1 MFIDFTVK
9 QFFCVSHALA
19 IMISFYNNDFSSICK
34 EVGESYGASADDI
47 KNACAIL
54 TAINVTA
61 PVKKTHDKLSDILF
75 TVLHNSEDLYRQDG
89 NTPYKYKYRVTMDAS
104 SWKTLVDALD
114 VYSRILMGQFSIIY
128 EELDISG
135 DDEIHLRANHDAR
148 WYGVGVQ
155 EARDLLIPQLKK
167 LGVGWN
173 GNFGISNSELAYN
186 SKLSYEILK
195 TIRYAC
201 DGRDSIVLHITDEPL
216 PTVTGGKQIKAL

>member
-34 EVGESYGASADDI
+34 EVGESYGASEDDI

-61 PVKKTHDKLSDILF
+61 PVKKTYDKLMDIL
-75 TVLHNSEDLYRQDG
+75 LNIHQNHEEIQEHER
-89 NTPYKYKYRVTMDAS
+89 NTQYKYRVTMDAS

-135 DDEIHLRANHDAR
+135 NDEIHLQANHDAR

-201 DGRDSIVLHITDEPL
+201 DGRDSIVLHVTDEPL
-216 PTVTGGKQIKAL
+216 PKVVDGKQIKAL

>member
-34 EVGESYGASADDI
+34 EVGESYGASEDDI

-61 PVKKTHDKLSDILF
+61 PVKKTHDKLMDIL
-75 TVLHNSEDLYRQDG
+75 LNIHQNHEEIQEHER
-89 NTPYKYKYRVTMDAS
+89 NTQYKYRVTMDAS

-201 DGRDSIVLHITDEPL
+201 DGRDSIVLHVTDEPL
-216 PTVTGGKQIKAL
+216 PNVVDGKQIKAL

>member
-34 EVGESYGASADDI
+34 EVGESYGASEDDI
-47 KNACAIL
+47 KNACTIL

-61 PVKKTHDKLSDILF
+61 PVKKTYDKLMDIL
-75 TVLHNSEDLYRQDG
+75 LNIHQNHEEIQEHER
-89 NTPYKYKYRVTMDAS
+89 NTQYKYRVTMDAS

-135 DDEIHLRANHDAR
+135 DDEIHLWANHDAR

-201 DGRDSIVLHITDEPL
+201 DGRDSIVLHVTDEPL
-216 PTVTGGKQIKAL
+216 PIVTGGKQIKAL

>member
-1 MFIDFTVK
+1 
-9 QFFCVSHALA
+9 
-19 IMISFYNNDFSSICK
+19 MISFYNNDFSSICK
-34 EVGESYGASADDI
+34 EVGESYGASEDDI

-61 PVKKTHDKLSDILF
+61 PVKKTYDKLMDIL
-75 TVLHNSEDLYRQDG
+75 LNIHQNHEEIQEHER
-89 NTPYKYKYRVTMDAS
+89 NTQYKYRVTMDAS

-135 DDEIHLRANHDAR
+135 NDEIHLRANHDAR

-201 DGRDSIVLHITDEPL
+201 DGRDSIVLHVTDEPL
-216 PTVTGGKQIKAL
+216 PKVVDGKQIKAL

>member
-34 EVGESYGASADDI
+34 EVGESYGASEDDI
-47 KNACAIL
+47 KDACAIL

-61 PVKKTHDKLSDILF
+61 PVKKTYDKLMDIL
-75 TVLHNSEDLYRQDG
+75 LNIHQNHEEIQEHER
-89 NTPYKYKYRVTMDAS
+89 NTQYKYRVTMDAS

-135 DDEIHLRANHDAR
+135 NDEIHLRANHDAR

-201 DGRDSIVLHITDEPL
+201 DGRDSIVLHVTDEPL

>member
-34 EVGESYGASADDI
+34 EVGESYGASEDDI

-61 PVKKTHDKLSDILF
+61 PVKKTYDKLMDIL
-75 TVLHNSEDLYRQDG
+75 LNIHQNHEEIQEHER
-89 NTPYKYKYRVTMDAS
+89 NTQYKYRVTMDAS

-135 DDEIHLRANHDAR
+135 NDEIHLRANHDAR

-201 DGRDSIVLHITDEPL
+201 DGRDSIVLHVTDEPL

>member
-9 QFFCVSHALA
+9 QFFCISHALA

-61 PVKKTHDKLSDILF
+61 PVKKTYDKLMAIL
-75 TVLHNSEDLYRQDG
+75 LNIHQNHEEIQEHER
-89 NTPYKYKYRVTMDAS
+89 NTQYKYRVTMDAS

-201 DGRDSIVLHITDEPL
+201 DGRDSIVLHVTDEPL

>member
-34 EVGESYGASADDI
+34 EVGESYGASEDDI

-61 PVKKTHDKLSDILF
+61 PVKKTYDKLMDIL
-75 TVLHNSEDLYRQDG
+75 LNIHQNHEEIHEHER
-89 NTPYKYKYRVTMDAS
+89 NTQYKYRVTMDAS

-201 DGRDSIVLHITDEPL
+201 DGRDSIVLHVTDEPL
-216 PTVTGGKQIKAL
+216 PKVVDGKQIKAL

>member
-34 EVGESYGASADDI
+34 EVGESYGASEDDI

-61 PVKKTHDKLSDILF
+61 PVKKTYDKLMDIL
-75 TVLHNSEDLYRQDG
+75 LNIHQNHEEIQEHER
-89 NTPYKYKYRVTMDAS
+89 NTQYKYRVTMDTS

-135 DDEIHLRANHDAR
+135 NDEIHLRANHDAR

-201 DGRDSIVLHITDEPL
+201 DGRDSIVLHVTDEPL

>member
-34 EVGESYGASADDI
+34 EVGESYGASEDDI

-61 PVKKTHDKLSDILF
+61 PVKKTYDKLMDIL
-75 TVLHNSEDLYRQDG
+75 LNIHQNHEEIQEHER
-89 NTPYKYKYRVTMDAS
+89 NTQYKYRVTMDAS

-135 DDEIHLRANHDAR
+135 NDEIHLRANHDAR

-201 DGRDSIVLHITDEPL
+201 DGRDSIVLHVTDEPL
-216 PTVTGGKQIKAL
+216 PTVTGGNQIKAL

>member
-61 PVKKTHDKLSDILF
+61 PVKKTHDKLMDIL
-75 TVLHNSEDLYRQDG
+75 LNIHQNHEEIQEHER
-89 NTPYKYKYRVTMDAS
+89 NTQYKYRVTMDAS
-104 SWKTLVDALD
+104 SWKTLVVALD

-135 DDEIHLRANHDAR
+135 NDEIHLRANHDAR

-201 DGRDSIVLHITDEPL
+201 DGRDSIVLHVTDEPL

>member
-34 EVGESYGASADDI
+34 EVGESYGASEDDI

-61 PVKKTHDKLSDILF
+61 PVKKTYDKLMDIL
-75 TVLHNSEDLYRQDG
+75 LNIHQNHEEIQEHER
-89 NTPYKYKYRVTMDAS
+89 NTKYKYRVTMDAS

-135 DDEIHLRANHDAR
+135 NDEIHLRANHDAR

-201 DGRDSIVLHITDEPL
+201 DGRDSIVLHVTDEPL

>member
-34 EVGESYGASADDI
+34 EVGESYGASEDDI

-61 PVKKTHDKLSDILF
+61 PVKKTYDKLMDIL
-75 TVLHNSEDLYRQDG
+75 LNIHQNHEEIQEHER
-89 NTPYKYKYRVTMDAS
+89 NTQYKYRVTMDAS

-135 DDEIHLRANHDAR
+135 NDEIHLRANHDAR
-148 WYGVGVQ
+148 WYGIGVQ

-201 DGRDSIVLHITDEPL
+201 DGRDSIVLHVTDEPL

>member
-34 EVGESYGASADDI
+34 EVGESYGASEDDI

-61 PVKKTHDKLSDILF
+61 PVKKTYDKLMDIL
-75 TVLHNSEDLYRQDG
+75 LNIHQNHEEIQEHER
-89 NTPYKYKYRVTMDAS
+89 NTQYKYRVTMDAS

-114 VYSRILMGQFSIIY
+114 VYSRIMMGQFSIIY

-135 DDEIHLRANHDAR
+135 NDEIHLRANHDAR

-201 DGRDSIVLHITDEPL
+201 DGRDSIVLHVTDEPL

>member
-34 EVGESYGASADDI
+34 EVGESYGASEDDI

-61 PVKKTHDKLSDILF
+61 PVKKTYDKLMDIL
-75 TVLHNSEDLYRQDG
+75 LNIHQNHEEIQEHER
-89 NTPYKYKYRVTMDAS
+89 NTQYKYRVTMDAS

-135 DDEIHLRANHDAR
+135 NDEIHLRANHDAR
-148 WYGVGVQ
+148 WDGVGVQ

-201 DGRDSIVLHITDEPL
+201 DGRDSIVLHVTDEPL

>member
-34 EVGESYGASADDI
+34 EVGESYGASEDDI

-61 PVKKTHDKLSDILF
+61 PVKKTYDKLMDIL
-75 TVLHNSEDLYRQDG
+75 LNIHQNHEEIQEHER
-89 NTPYKYKYRVTMDAS
+89 NTQYKYRVTMDAS

-135 DDEIHLRANHDAR
+135 NDEIHLRANHDAR

-195 TIRYAC
+195 TISYAC
-201 DGRDSIVLHITDEPL
+201 DGRDSIVLHVTDEPL

>member
-61 PVKKTHDKLSDILF
+61 PVKETHDKLMDIL
-75 TVLHNSEDLYRQDG
+75 LNIHQNHEEIQEHER
-89 NTPYKYKYRVTMDAS
+89 NTQYKYRVTMDAS

-135 DDEIHLRANHDAR
+135 NDEIHLRANHDAR

-201 DGRDSIVLHITDEPL
+201 DGRDSIVLHVTDEPL

>member
-34 EVGESYGASADDI
+34 EVGESYGASEDDI

-61 PVKKTHDKLSDILF
+61 PVKKTYDKLMDIFLNI
-75 TVLHNSEDLYRQDG
+75 HQNHEEIQEHER
-89 NTPYKYKYRVTMDAS
+89 NTQYKYRVTMDAS

-135 DDEIHLRANHDAR
+135 NDEIHLRANHDAR

-201 DGRDSIVLHITDEPL
+201 DGRDSIVLHVTDEPL

>member
-61 PVKKTHDKLSDILF
+61 PVKKTYDKLMDIL
-75 TVLHNSEDLYRQDG
+75 LNIHQNHEEIQEHER
-89 NTPYKYKYRVTMDAS
+89 NTQYKYRVTMDAS

-135 DDEIHLRANHDAR
+135 NDEIHLRANHDAR

-186 SKLSYEILK
+186 SKLSYEILM

-201 DGRDSIVLHITDEPL
+201 DGRDSIVLHVTDEPL
-216 PTVTGGKQIKAL
+216 PKVVDGKQIKAL

>member
-19 IMISFYNNDFSSICK
+19 IMISFYSNDFSSICK
-34 EVGESYGASADDI
+34 EVGESYGASEDDI

-61 PVKKTHDKLSDILF
+61 PVKKTYDKLMDIL
-75 TVLHNSEDLYRQDG
+75 LNIHQNHEEIQEHER
-89 NTPYKYKYRVTMDAS
+89 NTQYKYRVTMDAS

-148 WYGVGVQ
+148 WYGIGVQ

>member
-19 IMISFYNNDFSSICK
+19 IMISFYSNDFSSICK
-34 EVGESYGASADDI
+34 EVGESYGASEDDI

-61 PVKKTHDKLSDILF
+61 PVKKTYDKLMDIL
-75 TVLHNSEDLYRQDG
+75 LNIHQNHEEIQEHER
-89 NTPYKYKYRVTMDAS
+89 NTQYKYRVTMDAS

-148 WYGVGVQ
+148 WYGIGVQ

-201 DGRDSIVLHITDEPL
+201 DGRDSIVLHVTDEPL
-216 PTVTGGKQIKAL
+216 PKVVDGKQIKAL

>member
-1 MFIDFTVK
+1 
-9 QFFCVSHALA
+9 
-19 IMISFYNNDFSSICK
+19 
-34 EVGESYGASADDI
+34 
-47 KNACAIL
+47 
-54 TAINVTA
+54 
-61 PVKKTHDKLSDILF
+61 
-75 TVLHNSEDLYRQDG
+75 
-89 NTPYKYKYRVTMDAS
+89 MDAS

-201 DGRDSIVLHITDEPL
+201 DGRDSIVLHVTDEPL
-216 PTVTGGKQIKAL
+216 PKVVDGKQIKAL

>member
-34 EVGESYGASADDI
+34 EVGESYGASDDDI

-61 PVKKTHDKLSDILF
+61 PVKKTYDKLMDIL
-75 TVLHNSEDLYRQDG
+75 LNIHQNHEEIQEHER
-89 NTPYKYKYRVTMDAS
+89 NTQYKYRVTMDAS

-135 DDEIHLRANHDAR
+135 NDEIHLRANHDAR

-201 DGRDSIVLHITDEPL
+201 DGRDSIVLHVTDEPL
-216 PTVTGGKQIKAL
+216 PKVVGGKQIKAL

>member
-19 IMISFYNNDFSSICK
+19 IMIRFYNNDFSSICK

-54 TAINVTA
+54 TTINVTA
-61 PVKKTHDKLSDILF
+61 PVKKTHDKLMDILSNI
-75 TVLHNSEDLYRQDG
+75 HQNHEEIQEHER
-89 NTPYKYKYRVTMDAS
+89 NTQYKYRVTMDAS

-201 DGRDSIVLHITDEPL
+201 DGRDSIVLHVTDEPL